1 MDFGEKTCF
10 ANPGGSTL
18 GVTPGGAARDE
29 VLRREPSRLLT
40 WKHFDLSPSEM
51 ALKSSKPPQN
61 QEPRP
66 ALITPGDP
74 PAPEG
79 DKDPFFHRGRGAAQT
94 HTSPVWNPPP
104 HPHPTQMLSSRS
116 SGRTTPKQTVLLA
129 IGPLSNS
136 GTCIPLAG
144 IDG

>member
-104 HPHPTQMLSSRS
+104 PSPSHPDAVIPQPWQNHPEADCAFSHRSSEQLRHLHPT
-116 SGRTTPKQTVLLA
+116 
-129 IGPLSNS
+129 
-136 GTCIPLAG
+136 CWH
-144 IDG
+144 